1 MAIMDKHAL
10 TLEASAM
17 EMSSEAIRIKRKVL
31 GVLIRKAR
39 TQAGLKLEETAQRM
53 GLTTNTF
60 QAYETGQQEASL
72 PELEV
77 MARLFSVPVQ
87 YFWSNDTPAPLDPAA
102 AADKMI
108 TLRRKIIGV
117 LLRQARMNTDY
128 DEAILAQKVGLST
141 QQLIDY
147 ELGKQSIPFS
157 ELEALASVLNLPL
170 SYFLEKG
177 EITAASPR
185 PAAPV
190 VQAAPVAPVPVVSRM
205 SSNTT
210 DPLPAPEWFED
221 LSPEVKS
228 FLADPS
234 SLLYLKLS
242 MRLHDLSAETL
253 RALAE
258 GILDITY

>member
-1 MAIMDKHAL
+1 
-10 TLEASAM
+10 M
-17 EMSSEAIRIKRKVL
+17 EMSSEAIRIKRKIL

-53 GLTTNTF
+53 GLTTDTF

-77 MARLFSVPVQ
+77 MARLFSVPVH
-87 YFWSNDTPAPLDPAA
+87 YFWSNETPDSLDPAA
-102 AADKMI
+102 AADKMMS
-108 TLRRKIIGV
+108 LRRKIIGV

-128 DEAILAQKVGLST
+128 DEAGLAEKVGLSP
-141 QQLIDY
+141 QQLVDY

-157 ELEALASVLNLPL
+157 QLEALASTLNLPL
-170 SYFLEKG
+170 NYFLEKA
-177 EITAASPR
+177 EVMSALPVPAESP
-185 PAAPV
+185 A
-190 VQAAPVAPVPVVSRM
+190 QAVPVAAVVPQSAPDMAEYV
-205 SSNTT
+205 
-210 DPLPAPEWFED
+210 PAPEWFED
-221 LSPEVKS
+221 LSPDVKS